1 MHQEWSVFAPCALSK
16 AEQNYAQIEKECLS
30 VLFASERL
38 DQSLLGRECITVHTD
53 HKPLVPTFW
62 KPLFNAPK
70 TLQRMLLRLQ
80 IYNLKVEHL
89 PGSKMCIADMLS
101 WAYLKKPTTG
111 TVSEYQIFQ
120 LKHEEQV
127 FKDIKAINQ
136 VKYLQVSNTTHQ
148 QTKKTTQADTTLQ
161 ALLTTVLMG
170 WPESRD
176 EVPISIRNDWSY
188 RDEITEQYGLC
199 PRRDLWS

>member
-1 MHQEWSVFAPCALSK
+1 M
-16 AEQNYAQIEKECLS
+16 YTQIEKECLS
-30 VLFASERL
+30 VLFVCERF
-38 DQSLLGRECITVHTD
+38 DQYLLGRECITVHTD
-53 HKPLVPTFW
+53 HKPLVPTSW
-62 KPLFNAPK
+62 KPLLNAPK

-80 IYNLKVEHL
+80 KYNLKVEHL

-101 WAYLKKPTTG
+101 WAYLKKTTAS

-136 VKYLQVSNTTHQ
+136 VKYLQVSDTTHQ
-148 QTKKTTQADTTLQ
+148 QIKKTTQAGATLQ
-161 ALLTTVLMG
+161 ALVTTVPTG

-176 EVPISIRNDWSY
+176 EVLISIRKLLELQ
-188 RDEITEQYGLC
+188 R
-199 PRRDLWS
+199 